1 VPIGRWVLQESC
13 RQMRQWQ
20 LEYPNAEQMS
30 VSVNLSGRQFQD
42 PELME
47 DIEAAVHSSGI
58 DPRLLQLEITE
69 SVVMQEPEA
78 TVFKLRALKA
88 LGINLAVDDFG
99 TGYSSLAYLKRFPI
113 DVLKIDRAF
122 VGGLADGEHDVAIVQ
137 TVVSLAKA
145 LGLRTTAE
153 GIEEQAQWELLE
165 EFGCDQGQGYFYSRP
180 LRADAIPVLLEK
192 QSNSRFGAAAAA
204 A

>member
-1 VPIGRWVLQESC
+1 
-13 RQMRQWQ
+13 
-20 LEYPNAEQMS
+20 
-30 VSVNLSGRQFQD
+30 
-42 PELME
+42 ME